1 MGGGKY
7 TEGVDMIKGVKIKKL
22 KVIPDERGRLMEML
36 RADDELYTK
45 FGQVYMTTAYAGAV
59 KAWHYHKKQVD
70 NFVVVKG
77 MMKVVLYDGR
87 EGSPTHK
94 EMNEFFMGEHNPILL
109 QIPAYVYHGFK
120 CISEGEAIV
129 INCPTEVY
137 HYEEPDEF
145 RVEPHGGKIPYDW
158 SRKDG

>member
-1 MGGGKY
+1 
-7 TEGVDMIKGVKIKKL
+7 MISGVKIKKL

-36 RADDELYTK
+36 RADDDLFIK
-45 FGQVYMTTAYAGAV
+45 FGQIYMTTAYPGVV
-59 KAWHYHKKQVD
+59 KAWHYHQKQID

-87 EGSPTHK
+87 EDSPTYK
-94 EMNEFFMGEHNPILL
+94 KINEFFMGEHNPILL
-109 QIPAYVYHGFK
+109 QIPAFVYHGFK
-120 CISEGEAIV
+120 CISETEAIV

-137 HYEEPDEF
+137 SYENPDEY
-145 RVEPHGGKIPYDW
+145 RLPPHGGEIPYDW